1 MANNFNPDVRIPS
14 YDVIAVGSNT
24 IDAFVYTDRS
34 ESISI
39 KTISSETE
47 FISFPLGSKI
57 ALNDCD
63 FYTGGGGTNSAV
75 CLSRLGL
82 KIAYIGKVGSD
93 FNGKKILDELKMEG
107 VDFLGIESKDP
118 KEKTGFSMVLDS
130 IERKRTI
137 LTYRGANDN
146 LKIEEIDKSK
156 ISSGWLYISS
166 MVGQSFIA
174 LEKIVEHAANNKI
187 NIIFNPN
194 NYLCE
199 KGKAFLG
206 KILSSTDILILNN
219 EEAGLLTGKE
229 GTETILKDLK
239 SSGPE
244 IIIIT
249 NGDKP
254 VYLIDKEEMLY
265 TLYPLDIKIQEVT
278 GAGDSFASTFLAG
291 MIKTNDINFSLKM
304 AIINSHSVLQYK
316 GAKNILLSY
325 EEILKKLNN
334 TEIIIKKGIF

>member
-1 MANNFNPDVRIPS
+1 
-14 YDVIAVGSNT
+14 
-24 IDAFVYTDRS
+24 
-34 ESISI
+34 
-39 KTISSETE
+39 
-47 FISFPLGSKI
+47 L
-57 ALNDCD
+57 
-63 FYTGGGGTNSAV
+63 
-75 CLSRLGL
+75 
-82 KIAYIGKVGSD
+82 
-93 FNGKKILDELKMEG
+93 NGKKILDELKTEG
-107 VDFLGIESKDP
+107 VDFLGIESRDP
-118 KEKTGFSMVLDS
+118 KEKTGFSIVLDS

-166 MVGQSFIA
+166 MVGQSFAA

-187 NIIFNPN
+187 NVIFNPN

-199 KGKAFLG
+199 KGKDFLG
-206 KILSSTDILILNN
+206 KILSCTDIFILNS
-219 EEAGLLTGKE
+219 EEAGLLTGQE
-229 GTETILKDLK
+229 GTEAMLRDLK

-249 NGDKP
+249 NGNKP
-254 VYLIDKEEMLY
+254 VYLIDKEETLY
-265 TLYPLDIKIQEVT
+265 TLFPLDIEIKEVT

-291 MIKTNDINFSLKM
+291 MIKTDDINFSLKM
-304 AIINSHSVLQYK
+304 AIINSHSVLQYR

-334 TEIIIKKGIF
+334 TEIIIKKGILQGPGIETKVIKKDNLTGTIQTTSINEKDVAG

>member
-1 MANNFNPDVRIPS
+1 
-14 YDVIAVGSNT
+14 
-24 IDAFVYTDRS
+24 
-34 ESISI
+34 
-39 KTISSETE
+39 
-47 FISFPLGSKI
+47 L
-57 ALNDCD
+57 
-63 FYTGGGGTNSAV
+63 
-75 CLSRLGL
+75 
-82 KIAYIGKVGSD
+82 
-93 FNGKKILDELKMEG
+93 NGKKILDELKTEG
-107 VDFLGIESKDP
+107 VDFLGLESRDP
-118 KEKTGFSMVLDS
+118 KEKTGFSIVLDS

-166 MVGQSFIA
+166 MVGQSFAA

-187 NIIFNPN
+187 NVIFNPN

-199 KGKAFLG
+199 KGKDFLG
-206 KILSSTDILILNN
+206 KILSCTDIFILNN
-219 EEAGLLTGKE
+219 EEAGLLTGQE
-229 GTETILKDLK
+229 GTEAMLRDLK

-244 IIIIT
+244 ITIIT
-249 NGDKP
+249 NGNKP

-265 TLYPLDIKIQEVT
+265 TLFPLDIEIKEVT

-291 MIKTNDINFSLKM
+291 MIKTDDINFSLKM
-304 AIINSHSVLQYK
+304 AIINSHSVLQYR

-334 TEIIIKKGIF
+334 TEIIIKKGILQGPGIETKVIKKDNLTGTIQTTSINEKDVAG

>member
-1 MANNFNPDVRIPS
+1 MANNFNPNVRIPS

-174 LEKIVEHAANNKI
+174 LEKIVEQAANNKI

-199 KGKAFLG
+199 KGKDFLG
-206 KILSSTDILILNN
+206 KILSNTDILILNN

-229 GTETILKDLK
+229 GTETMLKDLK

-265 TLYPLDIKIQEVT
+265 TL
-278 GAGDSFASTFLAG
+278 
-291 MIKTNDINFSLKM
+291 IKTNDINFSLKM

-325 EEILKKLNN
+325 DEILKKLNN